1 MPSPT
6 KGIQMRLTDTQ
17 LIILGE
23 ASSRDDGIV
32 ILPERLKGG
41 AATKVIEK
49 LLKAKLVDEIPASA
63 KLPAWRRDETEGT
76 AFALRITAAGLKAI
90 SAGEEGT
97 AEPSA
102 PPPAEVSRTR
112 TKGKS
117 AAARPKKQVV
127 GGSPKRRFP
136 NADSTAERRGRS
148 SGTSAARSA
157 THGQAARSSN
167 HANDATVGTAP
178 RQGSKIASVIV
189 MLRRA
194 KGASIQEIMSTTGWL
209 PHTTRAALT
218 GLRKRGLKVERAKE
232 ARGKETV
239 TVYRIEG
246 A

>member
-1 MPSPT
+1 
-6 KGIQMRLTDTQ
+6 MRLTDTQ

-41 AATKVIEK
+41 AATKVIEE
-49 LLKAKLVDEIPASA
+49 LLKAKLVGEIPASGKA
-63 KLPAWRRDETEGT
+63 PAWRRDEAEGA
-76 AFALRITAAGLKAI
+76 AFALRITAAGLTAI
-90 SAGEEGT
+90 SAGEESAAG
-97 AEPSA
+97 PST

-127 GGSPKRRFP
+127 GGSHKRRT
-136 NADSTAERRGRS
+136 SSAESSPKRRGRS
-148 SGTSAARSA
+148 SGTGAAGSA
-157 THGQAARSSN
+157 THGPVVRGGD
-167 HANDATVGTAP
+167 HANDATVGIAP
-178 RQGSKIASVIV
+178 RKGSKIASVIE

-218 GLRKRGLKVERAKE
+218 GLRKRGLKIERAKE

-239 TVYRIEG
+239 TVYRIAG